1 MKKNKIKKESNVTLS
16 HKTEFGR
23 IFIRENGCLY
33 NIKPT
38 NILSCSKLNFRIESI
53 QTEAILLVNAD
64 NDKNKDFVVKFQ

>member
-1 MKKNKIKKESNVTLS
+1 MKNKKESNVKLI

-23 IFIRENGCLY
+23 VFIRENGDSY

-53 QTEAILLVNAD
+53 KTAVVILVSTD
-64 NDKNKDFVVKFQ
+64 NDKNKDFIVKFN

>member
-1 MKKNKIKKESNVTLS
+1 MKNKKESNVILNPKS
-16 HKTEFGR
+16 DFGK
-23 IFIRENGCLY
+23 IFIRENGDKY

-53 QTEAILLVNAD
+53 QTEAILLVSTD